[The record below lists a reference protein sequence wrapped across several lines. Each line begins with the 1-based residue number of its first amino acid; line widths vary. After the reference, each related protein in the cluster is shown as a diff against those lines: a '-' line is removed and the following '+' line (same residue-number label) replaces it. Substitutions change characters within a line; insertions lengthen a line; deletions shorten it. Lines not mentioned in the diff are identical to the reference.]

1 MNIRNWYFKNRKVF
15 IGLVL
20 FILVGGVVFIALVR
34 FGIIKDP
41 FPLRTIPFLQT
52 LQKEPKVSIK
62 TEYKN
67 PFDKKT
73 QYVNP
78 FETYKNPFVVAK

>member
-1 MNIRNWYFKNRKVF
+1 VNNQKGVIH
-15 IGLVL
+15 LVL
-20 FILVGGVVFIALVR
+20 PLLLLLVAGFFALVY
-34 FGIIKDP
+34 FGVIKNV
-41 FPLRTIPFLQT
+41 PFLGNLGQSG
-52 LQKEPKVSIK
+52 PKVTLK

-78 FETYKNPFVVAK
+78 FDKYKNPFVVNR